1 MERVLSSRTFRSGRV
16 AKMTYSE
23 TDEPDAT
30 HQHHIPYTTPTINPP
45 RLDMSVATTRVQV
58 SITVPVHRPSGESQ
72 TLRGLQPGMK
82 LREDCRLE
90 QFGES
95 V

>member
-30 HQHHIPYTTPTINPP
+30 HQ
-45 RLDMSVATTRVQV
+45 
-58 SITVPVHRPSGESQ
+58 ESCLQ
-72 TLRGLQPGMK
+72 PQHVYAREVRGCTHDGLRRGGCCRGLYTV
-82 LREDCRLE
+82 EDVE
-90 QFGES
+90 IQY
-95 V
+95 VAYIIY